1 MKKRSSIFVKIFILA
16 FAVYSAVTITDM
28 QLKINKEQSEKE
40 RLEKSV
46 QDKSVE
52 LCRLEDMLINF
63 PDDEYFA
70 QEARG
75 KLSYGTRDEKI
86 YRDVGG
92 R

>member
-1 MKKRSSIFVKIFILA
+1 MKKRKSLTVKIFILA
-16 FAVYSAVTITDM
+16 FTVYSVFTVTDI
-28 QLKINKEQSEKE
+28 QLKINKEQSDRDALAKE
-40 RLEKSV
+40 M
-46 QDKSVE
+46 QDKTVE
-52 LCRLEDMLINF
+52 LCRLDDMLENF
-63 PDDEYFA
+63 PDDDYFA